1 MKIERTR
8 ENNNKSMQM
17 SKQAVR
23 KQQQRHAKR
32 MPTWGLL
39 GGDEKRKPEKEGK
52 QASEKKHEHKAKTI
66 TRKRLFMVTLSRKD
80 KPRRKKTETNK
91 YAQNVY
97 PIYLD
102 KSTAKWH

>member
-1 MKIERTR
+1 
-8 ENNNKSMQM
+8 MQM
-17 SKQAVR
+17 SARALQ
-23 KQQQRHAKR
+23 KQQQQNGKR
-32 MPTWGLL
+32 QRQGVVGCWVMM
-39 GGDEKRKPEKEGK
+39 RKESHRKK
-52 QASEKKHEHKAKTI
+52 ASEKKEHKAKTI

-80 KPRRKKTETNK
+80 KPRRKKKTETNK

>member
-1 MKIERTR
+1 
-8 ENNNKSMQM
+8 MQNDNDKG
-17 SKQAVR
+17 S
-23 KQQQRHAKR
+23 
-32 MPTWGLL
+32 L
-39 GGDEKRKPEKEGK
+39 GGDEKRKSKKE
-52 QASEKKHEHKAKTI
+52 SKKREHKAKTI

-80 KPRRKKTETNK
+80 KPHRKKTETNK